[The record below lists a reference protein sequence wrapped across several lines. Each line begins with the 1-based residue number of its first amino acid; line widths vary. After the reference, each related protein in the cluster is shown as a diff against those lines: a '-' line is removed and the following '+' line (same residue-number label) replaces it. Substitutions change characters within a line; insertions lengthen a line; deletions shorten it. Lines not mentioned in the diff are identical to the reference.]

1 MKKNTTLRNGI
12 IALVVSCMVFSA
24 CKEDIDT
31 SNRYTFLGETVGSF
45 LEKNAETYSDFN
57 YILIRSG
64 MMSLLKAYG
73 SYTCFAPTNEAVE
86 RYLFQQDSIYK
97 ASLRPGS
104 PKVVWTGITSPVLE
118 DLTDSMCTV
127 ISNTHILAQAF
138 LTTEMEGDVVP
149 AMNLND
155 RFLTMSFGVDENLH
169 SIMYI
174 NGARLTVYDQEQENG
189 VIHTVAD
196 VLNPSTNTVPTQ
208 IADMPF
214 LSIFSD
220 ALARTRLEDD
230 LQLYRDDSYT
240 DADKI
245 ARNAD
250 MSNNPVPYPPSRYY
264 GYTAFCETDS
274 VFHANGIWN
283 IDDLYAKCKLWYP
296 DPNENPD
303 FTSEHNALWK
313 FMAYHLLD
321 WHLLYTRLVFYNL
334 SGRANGVSFKS
345 ENHFSKYSDRFE
357 YYETKLGTMVKIMIP
372 RSTDISGVT
381 SDGKMREYRNTIFL
395 NYSKEISR
403 NSVPSNPWNV
413 TVPSKSTGQ
422 QIPVNVRIMDP
433 SEVLAD
439 TVHYPRFLQEALNG
453 SIHLLDNL
461 LIYDDDVM
469 AGYVLN
475 NIIRIDWSAVVPE
488 LTNNHL
494 RWYDGTA
501 GYQFAGGGSGFF
513 IPDGYSKHVRIYSDE
528 CKLSYFMPNDG
539 WDEYEGDLLTCRG
552 QYDFAYRLPRVPPG
566 TYEIRVSSINEPERG
581 VVQYYIDGEVTGIPK
596 DNRIYADNPRIG
608 YIKDN
613 LTDDNGVAND
623 KEMKNRGYLKLPI
636 SYWSVRESGAA
647 RKYDHGV
654 RIVLTT
660 KYLSGDTHW
669 LRMKNVNDNPTANE
683 YLNHDYFELVPVS
696 WLRREDISLEEKRQ

>member
-1 MKKNTTLRNGI
+1 MKRNNSLRNCFV
-12 IALVVSCMVFSA
+12 ALAVSCLVLSS
-24 CKEDIDT
+24 CKEEIDT
-31 SNRYTFLGETVGSF
+31 SNRYTFLGETIGSF
-45 LEKNAETYSDFN
+45 LEKNEDLFSDFN
-57 YILIRSG
+57 YILTRSG

-73 SYTCFAPTNEAVE
+73 SYTCFAPTNSAVE
-86 RYLFQQDSIYK
+86 RYLVEQDSIYR
-97 ASLRPGS
+97 ASLLPGS
-104 PKVVWTGITSPVLE
+104 PKIVWTGITSPKLE

-127 ISNTHILAQAF
+127 ISNTHILPQAF
-138 LTTEMEGDVVP
+138 LTTDMEGDVVP

-169 SIMYI
+169 SIMFI
-174 NGARLTVYDQEQENG
+174 NGARMSLYDQQQENG
-189 VIHTVAD
+189 VVHTMAD

-220 ALARTRLEDD
+220 ALVRTGLDD
-230 LQLYRDDSYT
+230 ELQLYKDDSYK

-245 ARNAD
+245 AQHAD
-250 MSNNPVPYPPSRYY
+250 MTNNAVPYPPSRYY

-283 IDDLYAKCKLWYP
+283 VEDLYAKARQWYP
-296 DPNENPD
+296 EATDPD
-303 FTSEHNALWK
+303 FTSENNALWK
-313 FMAYHLLD
+313 FVAYHLLD

-334 SGRANGVSFKS
+334 SGRANGVTFKS
-345 ENHFSKYSDRFE
+345 ENHFSKYADRFE
-357 YYETKLGTMVKIMIP
+357 YYETKQGTMLKIMLP
-372 RSTDISGVT
+372 RSTDIAAVDNSGV
-381 SDGKMREYRNTIFL
+381 MREYRNTIFL
-395 NYSKEISR
+395 NYSKEITR
-403 NSVPSNPWNV
+403 KSVPATPWDV
-413 TVPSKSTGQ
+413 RVGPKQ
-422 QIPVNVRIMDP
+422 VPVNVRIIDP
-433 SEVLAD
+433 TEALAD
-439 TVHYPRFLQEALNG
+439 TVHYPRFQQEALNG

-475 NIIRIDWSAVVPE
+475 NIIRIDWQAVIPE

-513 IPDGYSKHVRIYSDE
+513 IPDGYSKHVRIFTDE
-528 CKLSYFMPNDG
+528 CKLSSYMPNDG

-608 YIKDN
+608 YVDDSN
-613 LTDDNGVAND
+613 TDDNGVAND
-623 KEMKNRGYLKLPI
+623 KQMKNRGYLKLPT
-636 SYWSVRESGAA
+636 SYWSVRLGGAA
-647 RKYDHGV
+647 RKYNHGV

-660 KYLSGDTHW
+660 KYLTGDVHW

-696 WLRREDISLEEKRQ
+696 WLRREDISLEEQRQ